1 MNNAYNAWNANSVDE
16 FRSEVDAIYDEIA
29 DVEIQ
34 LEDKKTPFGQLGR
47 LRQKLRYLE
56 DKAAQMEEEYAQYEE
71 DTDIRRQRRK
81 DLVNRYLSMGG
92 RDVKENPERV
102 FREKQQFLSTIP
114 EREKKY
120 MLKEADSIMMKKKRA
135 IADIRSDFKN
145 VIAKIPS
152 STYPQVR
159 AMLISLDQSMNRYV
173 IGLIFENG
181 IEQDFVGYANS
192 ILDAINNH
200 PNLQFNIN
208 LGEKFA
214 DIAKPLNEIYE
225 KLGMAEA
232 YLPEQEIIM
241 DISGDEELARQLQR
255 QLNM

>member
-1 MNNAYNAWNANSVDE
+1 MNGVNNAWNANSIDE

-29 DVEIQ
+29 DIEIQ
-34 LEDKKTPFGQLGR
+34 LDDKKTPFGQLGR

-56 DKAAQMEEEYAQYEE
+56 DKAAQMEEEYTQYEE

-81 DLVNRYLSMGG
+81 NLVDRYVSMSG
-92 RDVKENPERV
+92 RDMMKNPERV
-102 FREKQQFLSTIP
+102 FHEKQQFLSTIP

-120 MLKEADSIMMKKKRA
+120 MLKEADSIMMRKKRA

-152 STYPQVR
+152 STYPQVK
-159 AMLISLDQSMNRYV
+159 AMLTSLDRSLNSYV
-173 IGLIFENG
+173 TGLIFENG
-181 IEQDFVGYANS
+181 IEQDFIGYANS

-200 PNLQFNIN
+200 PNLQFNVN
-208 LGEKFA
+208 LGERFA
-214 DIAKPLNEIYE
+214 DIAKPLNAIYE

-241 DISGDEELARQLQR
+241 DISDDEEFARQLQR